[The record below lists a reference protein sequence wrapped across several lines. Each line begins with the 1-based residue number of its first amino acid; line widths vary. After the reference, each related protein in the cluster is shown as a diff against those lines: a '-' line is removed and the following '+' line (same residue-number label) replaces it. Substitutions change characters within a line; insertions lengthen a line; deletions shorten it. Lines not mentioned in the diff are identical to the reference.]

1 MHARLIYTWKPLK
14 WVRFPSYHDRN
25 LWNVPATSE
34 YFRQDVRTLPE
45 MSEDVPMTFEEF
57 ECIDTEPNV
66 VSVKRANAAHLI
78 GPKRMLPL

>member
-1 MHARLIYTWKPLK
+1 MHARLIFTCQPVK

-25 LWNVPATSE
+25 SWNVPATSE
-34 YFRQDVRTLPE
+34 YFGQDVRTLLE

-66 VSVKRANAAHLI
+66 VSLKRANAAHLI
-78 GPKRMLPL
+78 GPKRMLPF

>member
-1 MHARLIYTWKPLK
+1 MHARLIYACQPVK

-25 LWNVPATSE
+25 SWNVPATSE
-34 YFRQDVRTLPE
+34 YFRRDVRTLLE

-66 VSVKRANAAHLI
+66 VSVKRASAAHLI
-78 GPKRMLPL
+78 DPKRMLPL

>member
-1 MHARLIYTWKPLK
+1 MHARLIYTCQPVK
-14 WVRFPSYHDRN
+14 WERFPSYHDRN
-25 LWNVPATSE
+25 SWNVPATSE
-34 YFRQDVRTLPE
+34 YFRQDVPTLLE

-57 ECIDTEPNV
+57 ACIDTEPNV